1 MTKKTDKQKI
11 TVRQNGAYRFDRYH
25 ITIESL
31 QNTFDYFLKM
41 NPSFKQE
48 DLHIEIGVS
57 HGYYDDID
65 VDVYIIATREE
76 TDEEVTARLEKEAE
90 KKRKDAEN
98 ARKSRAKAK
107 AEQEIKDAQEYKR
120 LKKKFEGVDVG

>member
-11 TVRQNGAYRFDRYH
+11 TVRQNGAYKFDRYH

-31 QNTFDYFLKM
+31 QNTFDYFLNM

-48 DLHIEIGVS
+48 DLHIEIDAS

-65 VDVYIIATREE
+65 VDVYIVAIREE
-76 TDEEVTARLEKEAE
+76 TDEEVSKRLEAEAD

-98 ARKSRAKAK
+98 ARKSKAKAK
-107 AEQEIKDAQEYKR
+107 AEKELKDAEEYKR
-120 LKKKFEGVDVG
+120 LKKKFEGVDID